1 MQSTLIKLIAT
12 GVVATAAVLAGSA
25 SPASAFSTP
34 GTGSPGEVSFAT
46 NVSAQHFFPSMPSM
60 VFGGT
65 NVSRSP
71 ASTGSQVVTVTYGI
85 WSLVN
90 RQWALSRLNSRSVTL
105 ATGQYG
111 TQYGTFSALK
121 FSTLTHY
128 TGYRAV
134 ITVEW
139 KTPLGTVLGTRT
151 IDYNGLADYRCL
163 TNESF
168 VKCTVYDNR
177 DGFGAFVAFS

>member
-1 MQSTLIKLIAT
+1 M
-12 GVVATAAVLAGSA
+12 
-25 SPASAFSTP
+25 
-34 GTGSPGEVSFAT
+34 
-46 NVSAQHFFPSMPSM
+46 
-60 VFGGT
+60 
-65 NVSRSP
+65 
-71 ASTGSQVVTVTYGI
+71 TVTYGI

-90 RQWALSRLNSRSVTL
+90 RQWALSRFNTRSVTL
-105 ATGQYG
+105 APA
-111 TQYGTFSALK
+111 QYGTFSALK
-121 FSTLTHY
+121 FSTLTHL

-163 TNESF
+163 TNEAF